1 MSFQSDLMAALTTV
15 AGGRVYPQ
23 VAPED
28 AIYPLVNYR
37 VLNKDPITTID
48 GVVHAT
54 DYRVVFECWA
64 KDYASAL
71 STADSVRVA
80 VRASTLN
87 YTPIEE
93 PGEDYEPQADSYMEP
108 VYYEFLHA

>member
-28 AIYPLVNYR
+28 AVYPFVNYR
-37 VLNKDPITTID
+37 VASYSPIVTID
-48 GVVHAT
+48 GKVHAT
-54 DYRVVFECWA
+54 DYQVVFECWA

-71 STADSVRVA
+71 STAESVRVA

-87 YTPIEE
+87 YTPTEQ
-93 PGEDYEPQADSYMEP
+93 PGEDYEPQADSFCEF
-108 VYYEFLHA
+108 VYYEFMHA